1 MEGRL
6 RRLFDYQRFEK
17 NPELQQ
23 MIDSTH
29 LRNRSRELSLDDLE
43 MVSAAGIPE
52 SAWGKN
58 PDKKLIK

>member
-6 RRLFDYQRFEK
+6 RRLFDYQRFES

-23 MIDSTH
+23 MIDAAH
-29 LRNRSRELSLDDLE
+29 MRYKSRELSLDDLE

-52 SAWGKN
+52 SAWGKT
-58 PDKKLIK
+58 PDKKLKK